1 MCLDWTQVTCNL
13 KVSLTVHPKSKDIP
27 ANPKLATSHYD
38 LPRKF
43 TCLPHLYI
51 TKGKKSQSF
60 TGCGSFNTNLPTP
73 LWHFLLPP
81 SPELVHAQKDHLPEI
96 NLPMPL
102 LLNPVDIKTFKAC
115 IDLSCSAF
123 KSVCSCNCEKYNFNQ
138 IKTSFK
144 VILVTVLIDTVL
156 VRF

>member
-1 MCLDWTQVTCNL
+1 MAH
-13 KVSLTVHPKSKDIP
+13 SLFIQAIFYIFPTRAPKSRIVL
-27 ANPKLATSHYD
+27 LAWSRQACSFCFPLS
-38 LPRKF
+38 LP
-43 TCLPHLYI
+43 P
-51 TKGKKSQSF
+51 F

-102 LLNPVDIKTFKAC
+102 LLNPVDMKTFKAC